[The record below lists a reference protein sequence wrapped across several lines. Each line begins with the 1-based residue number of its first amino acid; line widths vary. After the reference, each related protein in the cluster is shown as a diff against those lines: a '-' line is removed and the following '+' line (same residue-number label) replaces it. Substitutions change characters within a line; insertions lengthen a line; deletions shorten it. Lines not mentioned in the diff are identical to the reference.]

1 MENRSDND
9 LYEKPLRTEVAG
21 NFCALDVI
29 PIADSEHEL
38 VSRYIELMRES
49 PTRKFHSFKYI
60 CRCLLYA
67 KDVELKNRPLVIAA
81 ILFHKIGYTPG
92 DKKCARRSCE
102 IAAEFYPGKLSV
114 ELFRLIK
121 AAQTEESL
129 TKRYGDDRDIVGDI
143 VNYFYGTNGYEEF
156 KKDWSQILLEF
167 EGAGH
172 HPTKFKKFSRLR
184 LKKMLAFAQ
193 VCGVY
198 HTLGFSLKYGRQAL
212 DNLEQK
218 LKEI

>member
-1 MENRSDND
+1 MENKLNND
-9 LYEKPLRTEVAG
+9 TYEKPLRIEVAG
-21 NFCALDVI
+21 NFSALGVI
-29 PIADSEHEL
+29 SVADSEHEL
-38 VSRYIELMRES
+38 VKKYIELMRES
-49 PTRKFHSFKYI
+49 PSRKFHSFKYI
-60 CRCLLYA
+60 FTCLLYA

-81 ILFHKIGYTPG
+81 ILFHKAGYIPG

-102 IAAEFYPGKLSV
+102 IATEFYPGKISV

-129 TKRYGDDRDIVGDI
+129 TKRYGGDRDLIGDI
-143 VNYFYGTNGYEEF
+143 VNYFYGVNSYEEF

-172 HPTKFKKFSRLR
+172 HPKKFRTFSRLR

-193 VCGVY
+193 VCGLY
-198 HTLGFSLKYGRQAL
+198 HTLEFSLKYGRQAL
-212 DNLEQK
+212 DNIEQM